1 MKYWQIAAGTEAR
14 CYTDTFLLYGMAF
27 VGGDVQVET
36 MRRVEVGD
44 RVLLKRGMSELVAVG
59 EVVERDGRHRGEDD
73 KDWLRDFDGWD
84 LLAYCFVNWH
94 TPSKPIGVNGLTRA
108 TIQLVHKKHLQEQAE
123 KVLRD
128 EPATEEYAPE
138 PAPTKLVTDQQM
150 LEFLVQQGMRPGSA
164 EELTSTFN
172 RIRLL
177 ARYYYD
183 QEQWADVREHETRT
197 FLVVPLLLA
206 LGWAEQQMKIE
217 VPAGKGKRAD
227 LVCFSK
233 PYQHGNMKG
242 SCAIIIETKG
252 FRQGLDHAP
261 GQVIAYAKVFPE
273 CPVVVVTN
281 GYCYK
286 VFRRDEEGEFD
297 ERPSAYLNLLNL
309 RERYPLDPVNVDG
322 CREVLR
328 LLLPRLS

>member
-1 MKYWQIAAGTEAR
+1 MKYWQIAAGTSVRE
-14 CYTDTFLLYGMAF
+14 YTDVFLLHGMAF
-27 VGGDVQVET
+27 VGGDTQVET
-36 MRRVEVGD
+36 MRKVEVGD

-73 KDWLRDFDGWD
+73 KEWLRDFDGWD
-84 LLAYCFVNWH
+84 LRAYCFVDWH
-94 TPSKPIGVNGLTRA
+94 APTKPIGVKGLTRA
-108 TIQLVHKKHLQEQAE
+108 TIQRVHKKHLQERAAE
-123 KVLRD
+123 VLRD
-128 EPATEEYAPE
+128 VPATKEYEPE
-138 PAPTKLVTDQQM
+138 PAPTDLVTDQQI

-164 EELTSTFN
+164 EELTSTFD

-183 QEQWADVREHETRT
+183 QDPGLWADIREHETRT

-233 PYQHGNMKG
+233 PYQHGDMKG
-242 SCAIIIETKG
+242 SCVVIIETKG
-252 FRQGLDHAP
+252 FSQGLDYAP
-261 GQVIAYAKVFPE
+261 EQVIAYAKAFPE
-273 CPVVVVTN
+273 CRVVVVTN

-286 VFRRDEEGEFD
+286 VFHRDGEEKYD
-297 ERPSAYLNLLNL
+297 ERLL
-309 RERYPLDPVNVDG
+309 RT
-322 CREVLR
+322 
-328 LLLPRLS
+328 